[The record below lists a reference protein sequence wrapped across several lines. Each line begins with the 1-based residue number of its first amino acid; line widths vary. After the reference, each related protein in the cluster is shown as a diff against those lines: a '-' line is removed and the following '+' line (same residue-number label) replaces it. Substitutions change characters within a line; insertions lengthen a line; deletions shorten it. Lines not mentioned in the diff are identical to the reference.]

1 MDKKNLLI
9 GILCIAG
16 ALGLMFYE
24 SYRAAEAQR
33 QHLLNQPEPAAEER
47 VLEGDDFLAT
57 VRDPDERVAPALEAR
72 DEENDIPFVEV
83 GRDVVEAQP
92 AAQAADAQLVTLSN
106 NYLEVV
112 FSTEGGAIREVRF
125 LRTKRGER
133 DYFIFNEGSSRPA
146 MAISLR
152 GPTAERDFRE
162 NYTLLKDQ
170 TTSHRVVFQRIIGRS
185 LEIRRTFELAAP
197 GSTEDPYLIIQR
209 TEFFNR
215 GDSGIHLRDPVFVSL
230 GAVRSL
236 GSDPRGHYMNFG
248 YHDGG
253 KARFIDARRF
263 RGSGGFLGFGSRLP
277 QPEIAES
284 RSLIWA
290 SVKNQFFA
298 FVGSVQGG
306 RPATGFHSQLI
317 SMDGRKIGLEGPV
330 DTITG
335 SLAFELPTIAAGSSE
350 RIEMTFYAGPK
361 EFRRLNDLG
370 RDQDAVMQFG
380 FFGFFSKILLSFMYL
395 VHSFVPS
402 WGWSIV
408 IMTIIIKLLFW
419 PLTAKAAQSQKRMQK
434 IQAPM
439 KEIREKYK
447 DNPQKM
453 QKETMRLF
461 RENRVN
467 PAAGCLPIFIQ
478 MPIFIGLFY
487 MLRTASELRYAP
499 FLWISDLSLP
509 DTIATVGGFPLNLLP
524 LIMGAT
530 MYYQMRMV
538 PAMANADPVQQKIF
552 KFLPFIFL
560 IFLYNFSSG
569 LVLYWTIQNL
579 LTILQQY
586 ITNRRPDPEL
596 PAVVELA
603 AKNTGGAARPAGGQR
618 PRPKKKP
625 SS

>member
-9 GILCIAG
+9 GVLCIAG

-33 QHLLNQPEPAAEER
+33 QQLLHQPPAPAEQSSPP
-47 VLEGDDFLAT
+47 GNDFLT
-57 VRDPDERVAPALEAR
+57 SVDEAGGPVTPAIEPR
-72 DEENDIPFVEV
+72 EEEDIPFVEV
-83 GRDVVEAQP
+83 GREPSPAEPSPP
-92 AAQAADAQLVTLSN
+92 AAEARRITLAN
-106 NYLEVV
+106 EHLEVV
-112 FSTEGGAIREVRF
+112 FSTAGGAIDEVHF
-125 LRTKRGER
+125 LTTVRGGR
-133 DYFIFNEGSSRPA
+133 DHFVFNAGSQRPA
-146 MAISLR
+146 MALSLR
-152 GPTAERDFRE
+152 GPTAERDFRQD
-162 NYTLLKDQ
+162 YALLEQ
-170 TTSHRVVFQRIIGRS
+170 ETTGHRIVFRRVIGES
-185 LEIRRTFELAAP
+185 LEIRRTFELAPP
-197 GSTEDPYLIIQR
+197 GSSEDPFVIVQR

-215 GDSGIHLRDPVFVSL
+215 GDTGIHLRDPVFVSL

-236 GSDPRGHYMNFG
+236 GSDPRGLYMNFG

-253 KARFIDARRF
+253 KARFLDARKF
-263 RGSGGFLGFGSRLP
+263 RGSGGFLGFGSSLP
-277 QPEIAES
+277 QPEIAEP
-284 RSLIWA
+284 RPLVWA
-290 SVKNQFFA
+290 AVKNQFFA
-298 FVGSVQGG
+298 FVGSVQGA
-306 RPATGFHSQLI
+306 RPSSGFHSQLI
-317 SMDGRKIGLEGPV
+317 SMDGRVLGLDGPV

-335 SLAFELPTIAAGSSE
+335 SLAFALPPIAAGSSE
-350 RIEMTFYAGPK
+350 RIEMTFYTGPK

-408 IMTIIIKLLFW
+408 VMTVIIKLLFW

-499 FLWISDLSLP
+499 FLWISDLSRP
-509 DTIATVGGFPLNLLP
+509 DTIATVAGFPLNLLP
-524 LIMGAT
+524 LIMGVT

-586 ITNRRPDPEL
+586 ITNRRPDVEL
-596 PAVVELA
+596 PAA
-603 AKNTGGAARPAGGQR
+603 PSPATAGGSHKPGPGQR
-618 PRPKKKP
+618 PRPRKKP